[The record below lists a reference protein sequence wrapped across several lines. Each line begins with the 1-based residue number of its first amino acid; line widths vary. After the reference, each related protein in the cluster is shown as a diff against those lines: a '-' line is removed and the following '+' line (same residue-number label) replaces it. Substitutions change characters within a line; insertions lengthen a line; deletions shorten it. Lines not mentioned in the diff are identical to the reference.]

1 MHFSPETALNLIERT
16 TSEAERRF
24 WDKHIES
31 CSECVVELCEWSTL
45 VGWVT
50 RIHLV
55 SAPEDVLAL
64 AKRIVKAPPKTPQ
77 VPGFVRQIAASLVF
91 DSFAQP
97 LGIGAREEVSIAPQA
112 TSRELVL
119 QAEEF
124 DIYLK
129 ITAFKEHREL
139 LGQIL
144 PRGSNTFVND
154 ATLHLRRF
162 YGTEVS
168 VLEFCSSTIQH
179 PGHRTKYLHYSTSR
193 AGDDAGCPEDRNGKK
208 RVSR

>member
-50 RIHLV
+50 RMHLV

-64 AKRIVKAPPKTPQ
+64 AKEIVKAPPKTPQ
-77 VPGFVRQIAASLVF
+77 FPDSVRQIAASLVF

-97 LGIGAREEVSIAPQA
+97 LGIGAREDVSLAQA

-129 ITAFKEHREL
+129 ITFFKEHREL

-154 ATLHLRRF
+154 ATLHLRQNDERV
-162 YGTEVS
+162 GSANVND
-168 VLEFCSSTIQH
+168 LGEFQFSNFPDGLLSLQIDLPNLTII
-179 PGHRTKYLHYSTSR
+179 TTLNTTM
-193 AGDDAGCPEDRNGKK
+193 
-208 RVSR
+208 

>member
-50 RIHLV
+50 RKHLV

-64 AKRIVKAPPKTPQ
+64 AKEIVRAPPKTPQ
-77 VPGFVRQIAASLVF
+77 VPGSVRQIAASLVF
-91 DSFAQP
+91 DSLAQP
-97 LGIGAREEVSIAPQA
+97 LGVGAREDVSIAQA

-154 ATLHLRRF
+154 ATLHLRQNDERV
-162 YGTEVS
+162 GSANVND
-168 VLEFCSSTIQH
+168 LGEFQFSNFPDGLLSLQIDLPNLTII
-179 PGHRTKYLHYSTSR
+179 TTLNTTM
-193 AGDDAGCPEDRNGKK
+193 
-208 RVSR
+208 

>member
-45 VGWVT
+45 VGWAK
-50 RIHLV
+50 RMHLV

-64 AKRIVKAPPKTPQ
+64 AKKIVKAPPKTPQ
-77 VPGFVRQIAASLVF
+77 CPGSVRQIAASLVF
-91 DSFAQP
+91 DSLSQP
-97 LGIGAREEVSIAPQA
+97 LGVGAREDVSIAQA

-154 ATLHLRRF
+154 ATLHLRQNDERV
-162 YGTEVS
+162 GSANVND
-168 VLEFCSSTIQH
+168 LGEFQFTNFPDGLLSLQIDLPNLTII
-179 PGHRTKYLHYSTSR
+179 TTLNTTM
-193 AGDDAGCPEDRNGKK
+193 
-208 RVSR
+208 

>member
-1 MHFSPETALNLIERT
+1 MRSSPL
-16 TSEAERRF
+16 F
-24 WDKHIES
+24 
-31 CSECVVELCEWSTL
+31 C
-45 VGWVT
+45 
-50 RIHLV
+50 
-55 SAPEDVLAL
+55 P
-64 AKRIVKAPPKTPQ
+64 
-77 VPGFVRQIAASLVF
+77 VPGSVRRIAASLVF

-154 ATLHLRRF
+154 ATLHLRQNDERV
-162 YGTEVS
+162 GSANVND
-168 VLEFCSSTIQH
+168 LGEFQFSNSQMV
-179 PGHRTKYLHYSTSR
+179 Y
-193 AGDDAGCPEDRNGKK
+193 
-208 RVSR
+208 

>member
-50 RIHLV
+50 RMHLV

-64 AKRIVKAPPKTPQ
+64 AKKIVKAPSKTPQ
-77 VPGFVRQIAASLVF
+77 VPDSVRQITASLVF

-97 LGIGAREEVSIAPQA
+97 LGIGAREDVSLAQA

-129 ITAFKEHREL
+129 ITFFKEHREL

-154 ATLHLRRF
+154 ATLHLRQNDERV
-162 YGTEVS
+162 GSANVND
-168 VLEFCSSTIQH
+168 LGEFQFTNFPDGLLSLQIDLPNLTII
-179 PGHRTKYLHYSTSR
+179 TTLNTTM
-193 AGDDAGCPEDRNGKK
+193 
-208 RVSR
+208 